1 MSESKKE
8 CKWSAPATSRNM
20 RAFKLRFARYLGKW
34 LWNYTVV
41 RVAGASGALH
51 VEKLLSVGAPVA
63 GRLPVA
69 GRSAGRPSVRP
80 DKHTRTSAN
89 GRKVAQEVEKG
100 AQITSKKHI

>member
-1 MSESKKE
+1 
-8 CKWSAPATSRNM
+8 M
-20 RAFKLRFARYLGKW
+20 RARKSVNGVLLLRVVTCAHSSYDSRGTLGSG
-34 LWNYTVV
+34 YGIIQSV

-51 VEKLLSVGAPVA
+51 VEKLLSVGAS
-63 GRLPVA
+63 VA

-89 GRKVAQEVEKG
+89 GRKAAQEVEKG

>member
-1 MSESKKE
+1 
-8 CKWSAPATSRNM
+8 M
-20 RAFKLRFARYLGKW
+20 RARKSVNGVLLLRVVTCAHSSYDSRGTLGSG
-34 LWNYTVV
+34 YGIIQSV

-63 GRLPVA
+63 GLLPVA

>member
-1 MSESKKE
+1 
-8 CKWSAPATSRNM
+8 M
-20 RAFKLRFARYLGKW
+20 RARKSVNGVLLLRVVTCAHSSYDSRGTLGSG
-34 LWNYTVV
+34 YGIIQSV